1 VSVTRRDVERV
12 KVRDRDFAD
21 HRNVLMARMAAAVDA
36 QRATAAGE
44 LGARPALRQS
54 LIDLAAAAEL
64 VAAEL
69 SAPTLERA
77 RVGRRSGWN
86 VGA

>member
-1 VSVTRRDVERV
+1 V
-12 KVRDRDFAD
+12 KVRDRDFNG
-21 HRNVLMARMAAAVDA
+21 HQSVLQARMVAVVGA
-36 QRATAAGE
+36 QRALADGE
-44 LGARPALRQS
+44 TGARYALRQS

-69 SAPTLERA
+69 PEPAVERV

-86 VGA
+86 IGG